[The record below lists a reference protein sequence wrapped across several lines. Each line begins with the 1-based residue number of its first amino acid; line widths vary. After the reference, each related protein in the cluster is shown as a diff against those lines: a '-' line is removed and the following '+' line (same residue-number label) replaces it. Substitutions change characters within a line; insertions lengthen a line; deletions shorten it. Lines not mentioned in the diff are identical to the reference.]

1 MMDVNSGYIGH
12 SMSRRAAEAYEDGE
26 MPNSKWTKK
35 AMVAAIQSY
44 CDEFDMSFDPDVLKG
59 MRKDDMFERF
69 FHKSSWHHTSKFFNE
84 TDFYKLDEDAVCGS
98 FRPMTDAEFGETTH
112 ELAGQFARH
121 VATYHSVDELSSAG
135 YLDNENLLDVSSTEK
150 LFETGLAIGTAE
162 ASDIDLLVKR
172 DIEEGHTVYAHD
184 RGIAIASY
192 LDDVENPRIEVSH
205 YTPYELASLVNAR
218 MAPDASDIRDALTD
232 PSRPRAFDHEV
243 ATFDSIDDFLAKMGS
258 PTSISQKWLPMCGDR
273 LEPSMVIL
281 DIKQTD
287 NVREWYT
294 LAFPGDEL
302 AVAINPSLTFDDAIT
317 AVPTGDGFYTALGD
331 AADSLLR
338 ERIFEELCNRYG
350 YTYDE
355 VYDSWLHESP
365 LPSPAIS
372 QQPEKIAVAAGYRF
386 NLVDAREASGIDLKG
401 CGTVVTVDGHDY
413 EIMKGATYEDSR
425 KVDDLLDSHGDKPI
439 SAFRKQPQGMSLKQ
453 AAMEAREA
461 SAKLFDKNVG
471 ADSPTRRDER

>member
-1 MMDVNSGYIGH
+1 MAHPAGH
-12 SMSRRAAEAYEDGE
+12 RRGQLTPHD
-26 MPNSKWTKK
+26 
-35 AMVAAIQSY
+35 I
-44 CDEFDMSFDPDVLKG
+44 
-59 MRKDDMFERF
+59 
-69 FHKSSWHHTSKFFNE
+69 
-84 TDFYKLDEDAVCGS
+84 
-98 FRPMTDAEFGETTH
+98 EFGETTH